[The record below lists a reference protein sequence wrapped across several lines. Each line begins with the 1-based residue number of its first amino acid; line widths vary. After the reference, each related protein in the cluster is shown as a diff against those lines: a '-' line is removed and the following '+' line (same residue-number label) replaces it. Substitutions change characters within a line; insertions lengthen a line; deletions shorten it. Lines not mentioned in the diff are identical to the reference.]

1 MRLFVSM
8 LLVTVVVMATLID
21 DSASAST
28 HKRSLLDVL
37 EEEKV
42 SNGWK
47 QVATHEN
54 GLPYNLL
61 GSPMF
66 VAPRPTDTKAIDLM
80 CRFIQETP
88 LLPNVE
94 HDDEDVTAP
103 NWDLLYA
110 DRSEDAA
117 VCCQME
123 GNEQELCIEALRQ
136 KAVDQYCYFWDHSME
151 NDLGVNEPCCEET
164 GEGRVQCMD
173 QARYGF
179 DVDIHSTDRSIE
191 ILPVT
196 VIQSVKQQL
205 MKVNKPPAFDNNFC
219 TWAKQQPHVDTA
231 FEEATLQR
239 LDPMQKISEVT
250 RKLIS
255 CCYINGDEPTID
267 QCMSSVREESL
278 DQMCLKEKVV
288 ETAVPLI
295 DPSVIT
301 NIPAGLKAIMSYNDD
316 IPAHPCCQRSYT
328 NRYSCFTQEWCGFK
342 AHRDT
347 YDHTDEITQYSE
359 KFEQFTSKVT
369 ANLGYSS
376 IESSCGKW
384 YGGKV
389 LPESV
394 EEIEQEEENMGECEA
409 VAESLNKHKNVMR
422 SAFKNLCL
430 LVEISDPAFN
440 KTACVDLAEK
450 LDPKCYSF
458 LCPLLF
464 PGQKAKIPSY
474 TSQTERYD
482 PKMCDFC
489 KTVGEGL
496 LKMTADGISKVSGE
510 LCSKLFANDKDTQ
523 QCSDLGLFTKHALAL
538 EKFFKSYGADWI
550 CGSYGLQMCP
560 NPGPPKCMC
569 EKCNAFIGKLA
580 ASDPKVIQDAIMK
593 NLCDALENE
602 KEKEA
607 CKALMNDLVEKDTDL
622 SGPSPLCSSF
632 CQGGTT
638 LPDHDPCP
646 DTNVCDTC
654 NAVVYLL
661 PDIPKEDVKKE
672 VPAVCGALF
681 PENGDAARKCSDLV
695 TSHVADLQKFVKTTG
710 DAICGSDGL
719 KMCKPEEDMQCTE
732 CRAVTDNMNAHKNV
746 MRSSFGQL
754 CNLIPEDQ
762 KQDKADCVAL
772 SNHWRPKSYSS
783 LCPLLFPKC
792 PSDISQTERDGQQ
805 DICHS
810 CMNTVTNGLLKL
822 TADDMKTFA
831 PQFCKG
837 LFPKNKH
844 GIQAKCKHLF
854 TKRAACFIGFLHAAG
869 AKEIC
874 GANGW
879 KMCPAIKSTGESE
892 TLSLMELMGAPHLG
906 LFLEFTVQHNKTYKS
921 TEEYVKRLHVFQ
933 DNMKRAADLQ
943 ESEQG
948 TAKYGVTKFMDLSE
962 EEFRQYYLSP
972 VRDLTHAEQLPK
984 ATIPDIETPDSYD
997 WREHGAVTPVKD
1009 QGRCGAF
1016 GSFAAVANVEGL
1028 NFLNT
1033 GKLVSLAEQELVDC
1047 DEVDQGCNGG
1057 LPSRAYAEMISMG
1070 GLVSE
1075 ADYPYTGREG
1085 QCNFDRSKV
1094 EVHVNGFT
1102 SVSKDEDEIAAALV
1116 NYGPLSIVLNAGPMQ
1131 FYTGGIADPWFC
1143 SPSGIDHA
1151 VTLVGYGTESG
1162 NPYWLIKN
1170 SWSSL
1175 WGEEGYYRLIRG
1187 KDACGMNQMVT
1198 TAVINTK

>member
-8 LLVTVVVMATLID
+8 LLATLVVMATLID

-196 VIQSVKQQL
+196 VVQRVKQQL

-288 ETAVPLI
+288 DSAVPLI

-328 NRYSCFTQEWCGFK
+328 NRYSCFSQEWCGFK

-376 IESSCGKW
+376 IDKACDQW

-394 EEIEQEEENMGECEA
+394 EEIDQEEENMGKSPY
-409 VAESLNKHKNVMR
+409 VACKEVAKKLDSNKQIQRSRLTLPNLNVM
-422 SAFKNLCL
+422 
-430 LVEISDPAFN
+430 
-440 KTACVDLAEK
+440 
-450 LDPKCYSF
+450 
-458 LCPLLF
+458 
-464 PGQKAKIPSY
+464 
-474 TSQTERYD
+474 
-482 PKMCDFC
+482 
-489 KTVGEGL
+489 
-496 LKMTADGISKVSGE
+496 DGISHVSRK
-510 LCSKLFANDKDTQ
+510 LCEDLFPNDKGEE
-523 QCSDLGLFTKHALAL
+523 CKNLGLFTTYGPALV
-538 EKFFKSYGADWI
+538 KFFEGSDEDDI
-550 CGSYGLQMCP
+550 CGEFGLKMCP
-560 NPGPPKCMC
+560 NPVPPQCMC
-569 EKCNAFIGKLA
+569 EQCNAFIGQLGK
-580 ASDPKVIQDAIMK
+580 SDPTVIQKVLDE
-593 NLCDALENE
+593 NLCDALNG
-602 KEKEA
+602 KEKEECKTLPCSLSSFHTQPCDSCEYKQCKKFIGQLDESYLNVVSEALNDLCDELSNGKEQAA
-607 CKALMNDLVEKDTDL
+607 CKNDVNSIKITDFY
-622 SGPSPLCSSF
+622 PLCEVF
-632 CQGGTT
+632 CKV
-638 LPDHDPCP
+638 PARDDCP
-646 DTNVCDTC
+646 DLDVCQTCEDAVPLVDT
-654 NAVVYLL
+654 
-661 PDIPKEDVKKE
+661 ITKEDLKFL
-672 VPAVCGALF
+672 CGRLF
-681 PENGDAARKCSDLV
+681 PDNNDRAESCTKLIFNHA
-695 TSHVADLQKFVKTTG
+695 
-710 DAICGSDGL
+710 DGL
-719 KMCKPEEDMQCTE
+719 K
-732 CRAVTDNMNAHKNV
+732 
-746 MRSSFGQL
+746 
-754 CNLIPEDQ
+754 
-762 KQDKADCVAL
+762 
-772 SNHWRPKSYSS
+772 
-783 LCPLLFPKC
+783 
-792 PSDISQTERDGQQ
+792 
-805 DICHS
+805 
-810 CMNTVTNGLLKL
+810 
-822 TADDMKTFA
+822 
-831 PQFCKG
+831 
-837 LFPKNKH
+837 
-844 GIQAKCKHLF
+844 
-854 TKRAACFIGFLHAAG
+854 
-869 AKEIC
+869 
-874 GANGW
+874 
-879 KMCPAIKSTGESE
+879 
-892 TLSLMELMGAPHLG
+892 
-906 LFLEFTVQHNKTYKS
+906 
-921 TEEYVKRLHVFQ
+921 
-933 DNMKRAADLQ
+933 
-943 ESEQG
+943 
-948 TAKYGVTKFMDLSE
+948 
-962 EEFRQYYLSP
+962 
-972 VRDLTHAEQLPK
+972 
-984 ATIPDIETPDSYD
+984 
-997 WREHGAVTPVKD
+997 
-1009 QGRCGAF
+1009 
-1016 GSFAAVANVEGL
+1016 
-1028 NFLNT
+1028 
-1033 GKLVSLAEQELVDC
+1033 ELVKEMGPGKIC
-1047 DEVDQGCNGG
+1047 SDELQMC
-1057 LPSRAYAEMISMG
+1057 
-1070 GLVSE
+1070 
-1075 ADYPYTGREG
+1075 
-1085 QCNFDRSKV
+1085 
-1094 EVHVNGFT
+1094 
-1102 SVSKDEDEIAAALV
+1102 IAA
-1116 NYGPLSIVLNAGPMQ
+1116 
-1131 FYTGGIADPWFC
+1131 
-1143 SPSGIDHA
+1143 
-1151 VTLVGYGTESG
+1151 
-1162 NPYWLIKN
+1162 
-1170 SWSSL
+1170 
-1175 WGEEGYYRLIRG
+1175 
-1187 KDACGMNQMVT
+1187 
-1198 TAVINTK
+1198 